1 MSQSKLMIDQPTTL
15 TDFVQKS
22 VDQIKGFNARID
34 ALLTIDEKTKSMWK
48 EVYENAL
55 FDRQN
60 AYRLYADIWNTMQG
74 DPAAHTMNG
83 NQAAKYLERMG
94 RANDQLI
101 HLSEMMTSVEESN
114 SKIDEDELFDQIN
127 NEMKAKD

>member
-1 MSQSKLMIDQPTTL
+1 MIDQPPAL
-15 TDFVQKS
+15 VDFVLKS
-22 VDQIKGFNARID
+22 AEQVKKFNARID
-34 ALLTIDEKTKSMWK
+34 ALLAVDEKTKTMWK

-74 DPAAHTMNG
+74 DPAGHTMNG

-101 HLSEMMTSVEESN
+101 KLSEMMNAVEESN
-114 SKIDEDELFDQIN
+114 SKIDEDDVYEQIS
-127 NEMKAKD
+127 KGTGDKD